1 VPLLAEAGIE
11 EAWTKEKSASSSAEK
26 MSDFIW
32 AIRLAKISKGLINR
46 QWSHE
51 PLSKGATFSL
61 DEQQL
66 DIGSVVVDEFSG
78 ETDGV
83 QLYTTGNGEVL
94 VFTD

>member
-1 VPLLAEAGIE
+1 VPLLAKAGIKE
-11 EAWTKEKSASSSAEK
+11 TWTKEKSASLSAKK

-46 QWSHE
+46 QWLHE

-66 DIGSVVVDEFSG
+66 DIGSAAADEFSG

-83 QLYTTGNGEVL
+83 QLYTTGNGEVF